1 MSVKPSNSAPSLSHR
16 QPASS
21 AFAARF
27 QMEHE
32 HWKSVLAHIEEPA
45 TAQLIV
51 DLFAQHPHLQAS
63 HPAVYLRALRCMQ
76 RAEKKASTAK
86 AAGMAFKFVMAACE
100 SVLHL
105 VATSALKGAMWAHTR
120 IRNARPQPAQASV
133 AATDLRWP
141 ELSMPDA

>member
-1 MSVKPSNSAPSLSHR
+1 MSVQPSNSAPSLSHR

-51 DLFAQHPHLQAS
+51 NLFANHPHLQAT
-63 HPAVYLRALRCMQ
+63 HPAVYLRALRCLQ
-76 RAEKKASTAK
+76 RAEKKSSTAK
-86 AAGMAFKFVMAACE
+86 AAGEALKFV
-100 SVLHL
+100 L
-105 VATSALKGAMWAHTR
+105 VALHRVAMSAYKGVMWAISR
-120 IRNARPQPAQASV
+120 IRHQSARTSV
-133 AATDLRWP
+133 EENELRWP

>member
-1 MSVKPSNSAPSLSHR
+1 MSVKPSSSAPSLSHR

-27 QMEHE
+27 QIEHE

-51 DLFAQHPHLQAS
+51 NLFANHPHLQAT
-63 HPAVYLRALRCMQ
+63 HPAVYLRALRCLQ
-76 RAEKKASTAK
+76 RAEKKSSTAE
-86 AAGMAFKFVMAACE
+86 AAGKALKLV
-100 SVLHL
+100 L
-105 VATSALKGAMWAHTR
+105 VALHRVAMSAYKGAMWAISR
-120 IRNARPQPAQASV
+120 IRFQSARTSV
-133 AATDLRWP
+133 EANELRWP